1 MKSHTRTVDK
11 WKTEWRK
18 FYINVCVYFCYFS
31 FIFYFL
37 FQIANH
43 PLLVRHIYNDEDVV
57 RFAKKLHPLG
67 AFGFECSV
75 ERVVEELK
83 SYNDFSIHRVLI
95 LSFIITFI

>member
-1 MKSHTRTVDK
+1 M
-11 WKTEWRK
+11 
-18 FYINVCVYFCYFS
+18 FIYISLTFFLY
-31 FIFYFL
+31 FYFL

-43 PLLVRHIYNDEDVV
+43 PLLVRRIYKDEDVV

-75 ERVVEELK
+75 ERVAEELK

-95 LSFIITFI
+95 LLAKVTFI